1 MLTNPSAPSQTGD
14 AGIPTHVV
22 SERATQNE
30 ILKYGLELQAKF
42 NTMCAF
48 EHLKFR
54 EINLD
59 VIAETLFAAIGPRR
73 EGFH

>member
-1 MLTNPSAPSQTGD
+1 MLTNPSTLSQTAD
-14 AGIPTHVV
+14 AGIPALVV
-22 SERATQNE
+22 SEMATQNE

-54 EINLD
+54 GVNLNI
-59 VIAETLFAAIGPRR
+59 IAKTLFAAIGPHK
-73 EGFH
+73 EEFH